1 MDRDRRAAAGLRY
14 TVYMRSLCR
23 FRGFALCLLAGLGT
37 TALADNTF
45 TLGSDSYL
53 SEGALAL
60 FAKDYERGI
69 ELTLA
74 GLKQQVAPKQRT
86 AALSNLCA
94 GYVGAERYD
103 EAEAACSEAIEL
115 RDSNWRAFN
124 NRAIAFLA
132 QGNYDAARSD
142 VARGLQL
149 HPESRQLIKVREMID
164 RRAPLLLAET
174 D

>member
-1 MDRDRRAAAGLRY
+1 MQFLR
-14 TVYMRSLCR
+14 R
-23 FRGFALCLLAGLGT
+23 FRGLALCLLGGMGAI
-37 TALADNTF
+37 AQADNTF
-45 TLGSDSYL
+45 TLGTDSDL

-69 ELTLA
+69 ELTLQ
-74 GLKQQVAPKQRT
+74 GLKQQVAPQQRT

-124 NRAIAFLA
+124 NRAIALLG
-132 QGNYDAARSD
+132 QGNYEAARSD

>member
-1 MDRDRRAAAGLRY
+1 MMFSRSFSGL
-14 TVYMRSLCR
+14 
-23 FRGFALCLLAGLGT
+23 ALCLIAG
-37 TALADNTF
+37 TALVAQADNTF
-45 TLGSDSYL
+45 TLGTDSYL

-69 ELTLA
+69 ELTLE
-74 GLKQQVAPKQRT
+74 GLKQQVAVKQRT

-115 RDSNWRAFN
+115 RNSNWRAFN
-124 NRAIAFLA
+124 NRAIALLA
-132 QGNYDAARSD
+132 QGNYEAARSD

-149 HPESRQLIKVREMID
+149 HPESRHLIKVREMID
-164 RRAPLLLAET
+164 QRAPLLLAET

>member
-1 MDRDRRAAAGLRY
+1 M
-14 TVYMRSLCR
+14 
-23 FRGFALCLLAGLGT
+23 ALCLLGGMGAI
-37 TALADNTF
+37 AQADNTF
-45 TLGSDSYL
+45 TLGTDSDL

-69 ELTLA
+69 ELTLQ
-74 GLKQQVAPKQRT
+74 GLKQQVAPQQRT

-115 RDSNWRAFN
+115 RDSNSLPEVDAVMGISDYSGVPGVVRKVVN
-124 NRAIAFLA
+124 GTSDRMIATVDGGA
-132 QGNYDAARSD
+132 PKAARSD